1 MKYPCTYYRIYR
13 GTPEYNRCEST
24 SRTYFTVCVE
34 DIRKF
39 AEVDVPHENVG
50 ARTQVRAQAWPNA
63 HEKRM
68 NENQDTAQS
77 KHLSFLSVWIGL
89 QTADALRPRQHAL
102 LSVCKALRDAQ
113 SQAQYYHIC
122 DELAAMGEDSSNAL
136 GQLLFFEGSM
146 RTSSNH

>member
-1 MKYPCTYYRIYR
+1 M
-13 GTPEYNRCEST
+13 
-24 SRTYFTVCVE
+24 CVE

-89 QTADALRPRQHAL
+89 QTADALRPRQHTL

-113 SQAQYYHIC
+113 SQAKYCRIC
-122 DELAAMGEDSSNAL
+122 DELAAMGKDSWNAL
-136 GQLLFFEGSM
+136 GQLLFSKEAYQLQAITEIIASLAIPVHP
-146 RTSSNH
+146 TASKDPTAH